1 MSEQTASKFSPAGH
15 NVAAPNRGYSYLAFA
30 TRAGVGLLVIGFL
43 LWKYDARPVLRILG
57 RENLEY
63 FVATVAIYVAG
74 QVMSAWRW
82 QLLAVVVGVR
92 ARFRDFLGYY
102 FVGLFTNLFVPGLL
116 GGDALRAAYLG
127 RRTHRL
133 GEAVASVVADR
144 GTGLIALFWLA
155 ALMALLIP
163 SALTP
168 PIIKAIVLTG
178 AAALAIVLLA
188 PLVAMMLPHLPRLLR
203 RGLGVVHPYLHRPL
217 SMLPGFSL
225 SFLLQVSLGLAQW
238 ILARGLGLPQPLAVF
253 LLCVPIANVAAGLPV
268 TLNGLGVRE
277 TANLV
282 LFGMAGMARDDAI
295 ALGLLWFA
303 ATMLGGL
310 TGAIAFAFTDFP
322 EKQGSTGAERRVGP

>member
-1 MSEQTASKFSPAGH
+1 MTEQTASKSSPPRE
-15 NVAAPNRGYSYLAFA
+15 NLAASNRRSSYLAFA

-82 QLLAVVVGVR
+82 QLLAAVVGVR
-92 ARFRDFLGYY
+92 ARFSDFLGYY

-116 GGDALRAAYLG
+116 GGDALRAVYLG

-155 ALMALLIP
+155 ALMAVLIP
-163 SALTP
+163 SALAP

-188 PLVAMMLPHLPRLLR
+188 PLAAMMLPHLPRLLR

-225 SFLLQVSLGLAQW
+225 SFLLQVSLGMAQW

-277 TANLV
+277 TAYLV

-303 ATMLGGL
+303 ASMLGGL
-310 TGAIAFAFTDFP
+310 TGAIAFVLTDFP
-322 EKQGSTGAERRVGP
+322 EKYALERR

>member
-1 MSEQTASKFSPAGH
+1 VSEQPASKFSPSDATPT
-15 NVAAPNRGYSYLAFA
+15 APNRRGSYLAFV
-30 TRAGVGLLVIGFL
+30 TRAGIGLLVIGFL
-43 LWKYDARPVLRILG
+43 LWHYDARPILRILG
-57 RENLEY
+57 RENLGY

-82 QLLAVVVGVR
+82 QLLAAVVGVR
-92 ARFRDFLGYY
+92 ARFGDFLGYY

-116 GGDALRAAYLG
+116 GGDALRAMYLG
-127 RRTHRL
+127 RKTHRL

-163 SALTP
+163 SALAP
-168 PIIKAIVLTG
+168 PLIKTIVLTG
-178 AAALAIVLLA
+178 AIAFVIVLLA
-188 PLVAMMLPHLPRLLR
+188 PLVAMILPRLPRLLR

-217 SMLPGFSL
+217 SMFPGFSL
-225 SFLLQVSLGLAQW
+225 SFLLQASLGVAQW

-253 LLCVPIANVAAGLPV
+253 LLCVPIANVAAGFPI

-277 TANLV
+277 TAYLV

-310 TGAIAFAFTDFP
+310 TGAIAFALTDFP
-322 EKQGSTGAERRVGP
+322 EKPERQRP

>member
-1 MSEQTASKFSPAGH
+1 VSEQTASKVSPADH
-15 NVAAPNRGYSYLAFA
+15 KVAAPTRRSSYLAFA

-82 QLLAVVVGVR
+82 QLLAAVVGVR

-116 GGDALRAAYLG
+116 GGDALRAVYLG

-133 GEAVASVVADR
+133 GEAAASVVADR

-163 SALTP
+163 SALAP

-188 PLVAMMLPHLPRLLR
+188 PLAAMMLPHLPRLLR
-203 RGLGVVHPYLHRPL
+203 RGLGVVRPYLHRPL

-225 SFLLQVSLGLAQW
+225 SFLLQISLGLAQW

-253 LLCVPIANVAAGLPV
+253 LLCVPVANVAAGLPV

-277 TANLV
+277 TAYLV

-303 ATMLGGL
+303 ASMLGGL
-310 TGAIAFAFTDFP
+310 TGAIAFVLTDFP
-322 EKQGSTGAERRVGP
+322 EKYALERR

>member
-1 MSEQTASKFSPAGH
+1 VSELTASKFPPASKD
-15 NVAAPNRGYSYLAFA
+15 VAAPNRRSSYLAFA
-30 TRAGVGLLVIGFL
+30 TRAGIGLGVIGFL
-43 LWKYDARPVLRILG
+43 LWHYDARPVLRTLG

-82 QLLAVVVGVR
+82 QLLAAVVGVR
-92 ARFRDFLGYY
+92 TRFADFLAYY

-116 GGDALRAAYLG
+116 GGDALRAVYLG
-127 RRTHRL
+127 RRTHRT

-144 GTGLIALFWLA
+144 GTGLMALFWLA

-163 SALTP
+163 SALAP
-168 PIIKAIVLTG
+168 PLIRAIVLTG
-178 AAALAIVLLA
+178 AIALTIVLLA
-188 PLVAMMLPHLPRLLR
+188 PFVAMMTPRLPRLLR

-217 SMLPGFSL
+217 SMFPGFSL
-225 SFLLQVSLGLAQW
+225 SFLLQVSLGVGQW
-238 ILARGLGLPQPLAVF
+238 VLARGLGLSQPLAVF

-277 TANLV
+277 TAYLV

-310 TGAIAFAFTDFP
+310 TGALAFALTDFP
-322 EKQGSTGAERRVGP
+322 EKQEHVRW

>member
-1 MSEQTASKFSPAGH
+1 VSEQAAGKFSSVDEK
-15 NVAAPNRGYSYLAFA
+15 VAAPNRRSSYLAFA

-43 LWKYDARPVLRILG
+43 LWHYDARPILRILG
-57 RENLEY
+57 RENLGY

-82 QLLAVVVGVR
+82 QLLAAVVGVR
-92 ARFRDFLGYY
+92 ARFGDFLGYY

-116 GGDALRAAYLG
+116 GGDALRAMYLG
-127 RRTHRL
+127 RKTHRL

-163 SALTP
+163 SALAPTL
-168 PIIKAIVLTG
+168 IKTIVLTG
-178 AAALAIVLLA
+178 AIAFVIVLLA
-188 PLVAMMLPHLPRLLR
+188 PLVAMILPRLPRLLR

-217 SMLPGFSL
+217 SMFPGFSL
-225 SFLLQVSLGLAQW
+225 SFLLQASLGVAQW

-253 LLCVPIANVAAGLPV
+253 LLCVPIANVAAGFPI

-277 TANLV
+277 TAYLV

-310 TGAIAFAFTDFP
+310 TGAIAFALTDFP
-322 EKQGSTGAERRVGP
+322 EKPERQRP

>member
-1 MSEQTASKFSPAGH
+1 MSEQSASKFSPADH
-15 NVAAPNRGYSYLAFA
+15 QVAALNRRSSYLAFA

-82 QLLAVVVGVR
+82 QLLAAVVGVR

-133 GEAVASVVADR
+133 GEGVASVVADR

-310 TGAIAFAFTDFP
+310 TGAIAFVLVDFP
-322 EKQGSTGAERRVGP
+322 EKQGLERR

>member
-1 MSEQTASKFSPAGH
+1 VCEQTASEVSPADQGI
-15 NVAAPNRGYSYLAFA
+15 VAPNRRSSYLAFV
-30 TRAGVGLLVIGFL
+30 TRAGIGLLVIGFL
-43 LWKYDARPVLRILG
+43 LWHYDPRPILHILG

-63 FVATVAIYVAG
+63 FVATVVIYVAG

-82 QLLAVVVGVR
+82 QLLAAVVGVR

-116 GGDALRAAYLG
+116 GGDALRAVYLG

-133 GEAVASVVADR
+133 GEALASVVADR

-163 SALTP
+163 SALAP
-168 PIIKAIVLTG
+168 PVIKAVVLIG
-178 AAALAIVLLA
+178 AFALAIVLLA
-188 PLVAMMLPHLPRLLR
+188 PLVAMMLPRLPRLLR
-203 RGLGVVHPYLHRPL
+203 RGLALVHPYLHRPL

-225 SFLLQVSLGLAQW
+225 SFLLQASLGMAQW

-253 LLCVPIANVAAGLPV
+253 LLCVPIANVAAGFPI

-277 TANLV
+277 TAYLV

-310 TGAIAFAFTDFP
+310 TGAVAFALTDFP
-322 EKQGSTGAERRVGP
+322 RAQGHERE

>member
-1 MSEQTASKFSPAGH
+1 MSEHTASKFSPADE
-15 NVAAPNRGYSYLAFA
+15 NVAAPHRRSRYLAFA

-43 LWKYDARPVLRILG
+43 LWRYDARPVLHILE

-63 FVATVAIYVAG
+63 FVVTVAIYVAG

-82 QLLAVVVGVR
+82 QLLAAVVGVR

-116 GGDALRAAYLG
+116 GGDALRSVYLG

-163 SALTP
+163 SALAP
-168 PIIKAIVLTG
+168 PLIKAIVLIG
-178 AAALAIVLLA
+178 ALALAAVLLA
-188 PLVAMMLPHLPRLLR
+188 PLVAMILPRLPRLLR

-217 SMLPGFSL
+217 SMLPGFLL
-225 SFLLQVSLGLAQW
+225 SFLLQASLGMAQW

-253 LLCVPIANVAAGLPV
+253 LLCVPIANVAAGFPI

-277 TANLV
+277 TAYLV
-282 LFGMAGMARDDAI
+282 LFGMAGMAREDAI

-303 ATMLGGL
+303 ATMIGGL
-310 TGAIAFAFTDFP
+310 TGAVAFALTDFP
-322 EKQGSTGAERRVGP
+322 DKQG

>member
-1 MSEQTASKFSPAGH
+1 MSEQTASKFSPPDT
-15 NVAAPNRGYSYLAFA
+15 NVAAPKRRSSYLAFA
-30 TRAGVGLLVIGFL
+30 TRTGVGLLVIGFL
-43 LWKYDARPVLRILG
+43 LWHYDARPILRILG
-57 RENLEY
+57 RENLGY

-82 QLLAVVVGVR
+82 QLLAAVVGVR

-116 GGDALRAAYLG
+116 GGDALRAVYLG
-127 RRTHRL
+127 RKTHRL

-163 SALTP
+163 SALAP
-168 PIIKAIVLTG
+168 PLIKAIVLTG
-178 AAALAIVLLA
+178 AIALAIVLLA
-188 PLVAMMLPHLPRLLR
+188 PLVSMILPRLPRLLR

-217 SMLPGFSL
+217 SMFPGFSL
-225 SFLLQVSLGLAQW
+225 SFLLQASLGVAQW

-253 LLCVPIANVAAGLPV
+253 LLCVPIANVAAGFPV

-277 TANLV
+277 TAYLV

-310 TGAIAFAFTDFP
+310 TGAVAFALTDFP
-322 EKQGSTGAERRVGP
+322 EKQEGQGR

>member
-1 MSEQTASKFSPAGH
+1 VSEQTASKFSPADH
-15 NVAAPNRGYSYLAFA
+15 HVAAPNRRSSYLAFA

-43 LWKYDARPVLRILG
+43 LWKYDARPVLRTLG

-82 QLLAVVVGVR
+82 QLLAAVVGVR
-92 ARFRDFLGYY
+92 ARFREFLGYY

-116 GGDALRAAYLG
+116 GGDALRAVYLG
-127 RRTHRL
+127 RRTDRL

-163 SALTP
+163 SALAP
-168 PIIKAIVLTG
+168 PMIKAIVLTG

-188 PLVAMMLPHLPRLLR
+188 PLAAMMLPHLPRLLR

-238 ILARGLGLPQPLAVF
+238 ILARGLGLSQPLAVF

-277 TANLV
+277 TAYLV

-303 ATMLGGL
+303 ASMLGGL
-310 TGAIAFAFTDFP
+310 TGAIAFVLTNFP
-322 EKQGSTGAERRVGP
+322 EKHGL

>member
-1 MSEQTASKFSPAGH
+1 MSEQSASKFSPADH
-15 NVAAPNRGYSYLAFA
+15 KVAAPNRRSSYLAFA
-30 TRAGVGLLVIGFL
+30 ARAGVGLLVIGFL

-82 QLLAVVVGVR
+82 QLLAAVVGVR

-133 GEAVASVVADR
+133 GEGVASVVADR

-310 TGAIAFAFTDFP
+310 TGAIAFVLVDFP
-322 EKQGSTGAERRVGP
+322 EKQGLERR

>member
-1 MSEQTASKFSPAGH
+1 VSKQTASKVSPADH
-15 NVAAPNRGYSYLAFA
+15 HVAAPNRRSPYLAFA

-43 LWKYDARPVLRILG
+43 LWKFDARPVLRILG

-63 FVATVAIYVAG
+63 FVATVAIYLAG

-82 QLLAVVVGVR
+82 QLLATVVGVR

-116 GGDALRAAYLG
+116 GGDALRAVYLG

-163 SALTP
+163 SALAA

-188 PLVAMMLPHLPRLLR
+188 PLGAKMLPHLPRLLR

-225 SFLLQVSLGLAQW
+225 SFLLQISLGLAQW

-253 LLCVPIANVAAGLPV
+253 LLCVPIANVAAGLPI
-268 TLNGLGVRE
+268 TLNGLGIRE
-277 TANLV
+277 TAYLV

-303 ATMLGGL
+303 ATMLGSL
-310 TGAIAFAFTDFP
+310 TGAIAFVLTDFP
-322 EKQGSTGAERRVGP
+322 EKQRLERR

>member
-1 MSEQTASKFSPAGH
+1 MSEQTASKFSPPDAS
-15 NVAAPNRGYSYLAFA
+15 VAASNRRSSYLAFA

-43 LWKYDARPVLRILG
+43 LWHYDARPILRILG
-57 RENLEY
+57 RENLGY

-82 QLLAVVVGVR
+82 QLLAAVVGVR

-116 GGDALRAAYLG
+116 GGDALRAVYLG
-127 RRTHRL
+127 RKTHRL

-163 SALTP
+163 SALAP
-168 PIIKAIVLTG
+168 PLIKAIVLTG
-178 AAALAIVLLA
+178 AIALAIVLLA
-188 PLVAMMLPHLPRLLR
+188 PLVSMILPRLPRLLR

-217 SMLPGFSL
+217 SMFPGFSL
-225 SFLLQVSLGLAQW
+225 SFLLQASLGVAQW

-253 LLCVPIANVAAGLPV
+253 LLCVPIANVAAGFPV

-277 TANLV
+277 TAYLV

-310 TGAIAFAFTDFP
+310 TGAVAFALTDFP
-322 EKQGSTGAERRVGP
+322 EKQEGQGR